1 MENVSKDPKF
11 LDDLILEFI
20 SENRNLLRSLE
31 IALSEVKVDEV
42 KEILHTLKG
51 SALSIGAVS
60 LKMMC
65 KRVEKLNN
73 FELGEYS
80 SEISQEMKTV
90 FSHLCEELEKYRQL
104 RRQTITERD

>member
-1 MENVSKDPKF
+1 MILDLHNLTDLENVSKDPKF

-20 SENRNLLRSLE
+20 ADNRNLLRSLE
-31 IALSEVKVDEV
+31 IALIEVNIDAI

-65 KRVEKLNN
+65 KRVEKLNI
-73 FELGEYS
+73 FEMEVHA
-80 SEISQEMKTV
+80 SEISQEM
-90 FSHLCEELEKYRQL
+90 
-104 RRQTITERD
+104 